1 MHCVALSNDRR
12 VSFPDPGAVRAV
24 ALGSLGYRCRS
35 KEENFLTGQTHSSRA
50 CCFLKGV
57 AQEDQ

>member
-1 MHCVALSNDRR
+1 MHDVGLSNDRR
-12 VSFPDPGAVRAV
+12 VSFPDPEAVRAV

-35 KEENFLTGQTHSSRA
+35 KEENVLTGQTRSSRV